1 MDELIDMSGKCSTG
15 HLSRLLN
22 VLQGYETDLK
32 SKVTIDIKDEMYA
45 KIKHLIEKDI
55 MEQENMDE
63 LMEDM
68 LSENKSIFIKFIKK
82 VIDQNIFEIV
92 NEYKNNNIS
101 NDEIIKTIVESLDK
115 YTGTKDYFLYL
126 EK

>member
-32 SKVTIDIKDEMYA
+32 SKVTIDIKDEMYS

-101 NDEIIKTIVESLDK
+101 SDEIIKTIVDSLDK